1 MSENICFVVNIKSLT
16 ANAARMQIP
25 VWRLRCL
32 IQISWLGIK
41 LMSHN
46 EKWYENYKSPRAR
59 TSLEL
64 ISANPDY
71 CIFLF
76 YSELE
81 NYSLH
86 KNCDFPQAALFD
98 FSTTESSQTEG

>member
-1 MSENICFVVNIKSLT
+1 MKNGMKIIRVQGHAHLSSSF
-16 ANAARMQIP
+16 Q
-25 VWRLRCL
+25 L
-32 IQISWLGIK
+32 IQV
-41 LMSHN
+41 
-46 EKWYENYKSPRAR
+46 
-59 TSLEL
+59 TVF
-64 ISANPDY
+64 
-71 CIFLF
+71 FLF